1 MNNRIT
7 ITTPQLSGVMLGG
20 ERGGRFTGQVQAI
33 VILVSS
39 RRQRAHGQ
47 RVLLVNSVQLFGA
60 HGVSDEL
67 KLLQERLAAVRHA
80 DIGDVGATDVVAF
93 GALP

>member
-7 ITTPQLSGVMLGG
+7 ITPQLSGVMLGG
-20 ERGGRFTGQVQAI
+20 ERGWRFTGQVLAI
-33 VILVSS
+33 VILASS
-39 RRQRAHGQ
+39 RWQRTHGQ
-47 RVLLVNSVQLFGA
+47 GVLLVNSVQLFGA
-60 HGVSDEL
+60 HGMSDEL

-80 DIGDVGATDVVAF
+80 DIGDVGTANVVAL